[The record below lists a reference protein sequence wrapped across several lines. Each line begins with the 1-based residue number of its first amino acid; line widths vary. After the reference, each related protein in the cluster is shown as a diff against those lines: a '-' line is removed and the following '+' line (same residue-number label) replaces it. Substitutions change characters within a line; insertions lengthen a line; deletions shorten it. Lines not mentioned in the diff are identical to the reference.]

1 MNKLGWVW
9 LFLLCIANCSSQKS
23 PEVESVS
30 GATMAVPKTEET
42 KIPVLK
48 PENLGTRAIVFL
60 YSSPQGNTRKI
71 ANTIAPKMNAPIL
84 DIATMDLEN
93 IDFSGLDEY
102 QLMGFGSGIDSG
114 RHFQQMLDFA
124 DTLPFV
130 QNKRAFIFS
139 TSGIFN
145 ETKMLKDHEAI
156 RNILLKKGFT
166 IIGEF
171 GCLGHNTNSFLKFF
185 GGMNK
190 GRPNAEDIKNAE
202 AFAEKLIK

>member
-1 MNKLGWVW
+1 MNKLGWIW
-9 LFLLCIANCSSQKS
+9 LFLLFIANCSSQKS

-30 GATMAVPKTEET
+30 GATIAVLKTEET
-42 KIPVLK
+42 KIPILE
-48 PENLGTRAIVFL
+48 PENMGTKAIIFL

-71 ANTIAPKMNAPIL
+71 AEAIATKINAPIF
-84 DIATMDLEN
+84 DIDIMDLEN
-93 IDFSGLDEY
+93 IDFTGLDEY
-102 QLMGFGSGIDSG
+102 QIMGFGSGIDSG

-124 DTLPFV
+124 NTLPFV

-145 ETKMLKDHEAI
+145 ETKMFKDHEAI
-156 RNILLKKGFT
+156 RNILQQKGFT
-166 IIGEF
+166 IIEEF

-202 AFAEKLIK
+202 AFAEKLIE